1 LATQPLNSNG
11 KEATMRTI
19 RLSLLAAGIAFAAC
33 GQPSS
38 NIPSAA
44 SLARFQPKE
53 DGWQND
59 PANQPHPSDP
69 NPLRRAL
76 GDSPIIHGL
85 FGKPDL
91 RVFTACVKQHAG
103 LKTESY
109 EAAYLGKCQ
118 ALQQDLLRRTQAAG
132 FSGVSADNV
141 FDPHLQNLSGR

>member
-1 LATQPLNSNG
+1 
-11 KEATMRTI
+11 MRTI

-33 GQPSS
+33 GQSAPG
-38 NIPSAA
+38 IPNAA
-44 SLARFQPKE
+44 ALAKFQPKE

-59 PANQPHPSDP
+59 PANQPHPGDP

-103 LKTESY
+103 FKTEGY
-109 EAAYLGKCQ
+109 EAAYLGKCA
-118 ALQQDLLRRTQAAG
+118 ALQQDLLRRAQAAG
-132 FSGVSADNV
+132 FTGVTADNV
-141 FDPHLQNLSGR
+141 FDPHLLSLPR